1 MYIKPKNNNSINKF
15 NVHDKLVGKF
25 DDDVYIDSEDYI
37 TFSYDNTNGTRTVYK
52 YACTKASE
60 IIEKDKKYYLVV
72 EIFGKVGSFTSITF
86 VDSANIG
93 QFTPRVSSFATSIGN
108 NKETAIFEITAK
120 SDFSKATSM
129 IGTYISFGASTSG
142 TIKFRLSI
150 LEEEPTVES
159 FVYIPYGVAP
169 SEDFEVTPEVRDA
182 YKSRGSIKRGKMEL
196 VPLNENDDTLVFDES
211 DLKDFTILD
220 DIYTP
225 EQGVIGS
232 VISKQLTLNLFK
244 PSAIDLVNREVDVF
258 VGVMVGEVPKYV
270 SYGRFIIQKPENEV
284 LTEKTSFEA
293 FDFMVKFNLPYEDT
307 LTYPCTVKD
316 VYNAICEQCGVE
328 SGTDTF
334 ANEDFIVENNQFVA
348 GESCRDVLKAIA
360 QISGTFARIGRD
372 NKLYLS
378 FLKNDSEENF
388 DTSDY
393 NRDIKINN
401 MYGPVNRLVIR
412 MSQVEGENVVA
423 EDTNMQLQPSYLSKN
438 KAPTDISYYEVG
450 SYNAFNGNIMVWD
463 LTIRAKIKIPVNPST
478 YYYFTTNNDKT
489 SISIRNYDKN
499 LKFISSNQP
508 KGKFKIADNVYWIAI
523 VIYSDTI
530 NQDGAG
536 QILFNMLQNGEI
548 KPFIGLDKDKEYNFS
563 EYIPNGIK
571 ELVISD
577 NPFMYTQEKR
587 EQAKDKI
594 WEIVKGLVYY
604 DYEMK
609 IIPRPF
615 LDSGTN
621 ITITDIDNN
630 KINSYLFSHE
640 INFNGGLNGNM
651 SATADTE
658 TETKYAFVPELSNR
672 LLHTEIMVDKAN
684 QEIIVIAEKNEDNRE
699 QIAQQ
704 KTTIES
710 ITNSVSESKTA
721 IDNITGDLT
730 TIEKSIDTLQ
740 QTVSGVTNTLETQGG
755 SNLLLN
761 SSGLFENEN
770 WEGETSSIT
779 NTDIQN
785 NFIAK
790 ACFNLQ
796 NGSMKQI
803 INVVNGNYYI
813 GFKYQKLLELA
824 NCKILIN
831 GTETELTSMTLKE
844 VDNIIE
850 VSEHSITI
858 EIISDTDNACLIGD
872 IIVVQGSKQSWSS
885 NMNEIYT
892 NTVKIGIGLEIISNT
907 MKTKLLANADG
918 VRIVST
924 VNNKVVAEFTDKG
937 MTTDELKANTAQIA
951 GILIQKNNNQ
961 TWISS
966 LL

>member
-169 SEDFEVTPEVRDA
+169 SEDFEVTPEVREA

-293 FDFMVKFNLPYEDT
+293 FDFMIKFNLPYEDT
-307 LTYPCTVKD
+307 LTYPCTIKD
-316 VYNAICEQCGVE
+316 VYNAICEQCEVE

-334 ANEDFIVENNQFVA
+334 VNEDFIVENNQFVA

-412 MSQVEGENVVA
+412 MSQVEGENVVV
-423 EDTNMQLQPSYLSKN
+423 EDT
-438 KAPTDISYYEVG
+438 E
-450 SYNAFNGNIMVWD
+450 
-463 LTIRAKIKIPVNPST
+463 
-478 YYYFTTNNDKT
+478 
-489 SISIRNYDKN
+489 
-499 LKFISSNQP
+499 
-508 KGKFKIADNVYWIAI
+508 AI
-523 VIYSDTI
+523 
-530 NQDGAG
+530 
-536 QILFNMLQNGEI
+536 EI
-548 KPFIGLDKDKEYNFS
+548 D
-563 EYIPNGIK
+563 GIK

-587 EQAKDKI
+587 EQAKDNI